1 MSIKDRLSKIEYQ
14 LLKNLSFTPS
24 EEQKVTMTN
33 SILKAQLTLAED
45 LGEDLSDTSS
55 NPTSFLGTSV
65 TWDTSNPEGDSYTV
79 ELNGITVTQ
88 DADDPIGMI
97 VNPNDGISD
106 VEAVALDKSSLSIG
120 LGTNSDL
127 SSVETDL
134 TFTTSG
140 TNGTTISWDAS
151 AN

>member
-24 EEQKVTMTN
+24 EEQKVAMTN
-33 SILKAQLTLAED
+33 SILKAQLSMAED

-65 TWDTSNPEGDSYTV
+65 TWDTSNPEGDSYTI

-97 VNPNDGISD
+97 VNPNDGIND
-106 VEAVALDKSSLSIG
+106 AEAVALDKGDLTIG
-120 LGTNSDL
+120 LGTNPDL
-127 SSVETDL
+127 QNVTEVLSFPL
-134 TFTTSG
+134 SG
-140 TNGTTISWDAS
+140 NNGTT
-151 AN
+151 